1 MDLLAPLV
9 WVASYFVGAVPFGYL
24 VARARGVDIFAH
36 GSGNIGATNV
46 GRVLGRKFGIVVFV
60 LDFLK
65 GVAPTAVALGLR
77 GRLPDDSWAAGGWLE
92 VGAAVAAFLGHC
104 FPIYLGFRGGKGV
117 ATGAGTVAV
126 LFPEATAAAIVC
138 WFLVA
143 QATRF
148 VSVASILAVIVLIAV
163 HGLLAGLDPTN
174 PRTLYVTAGGA
185 FVVLRHRTNMRRLWL
200 GTENRFQENG
210 LMESLARSVHVLSV
224 GLWFGMSMFFSFVVA
239 TGLFDSF
246 EAVGR
251 NDDRPT
257 WFPRP
262 EMYARKDAKLDGPKE
277 QGSRA
282 AGFVIGPLFTK
293 YYLWQGICGL
303 LAVGT
308 AVGWA
313 KRGKLHV
320 WRVNVLMLAFILVLI
335 GWPIERKVAELRV
348 PRNEATEA
356 YLRADDSGKP
366 SLVAAMDEK
375 RSEFTRWH
383 LIDVFLNLG
392 VIALVGVATAMAAHL
407 PARQKL
413 DAPPPTLPA

>member
-1 MDLLAPLV
+1 MELLPSAV
-9 WVASYFVGAVPFGYL
+9 WIVSYFVGAVPFGYL

-46 GRVLGRKFGIVVFV
+46 GRVVGRKFGMLVFV

-65 GVAPTAVALGLR
+65 GVGPTAVAMSLR
-77 GRLPDDSWAAGGWLE
+77 GRLADDSWAANGWLE

-126 LFPEATAAAIVC
+126 LFPEATAAAIMA
-138 WFLVA
+138 WFVVA

-148 VSVASILAVIVLIAV
+148 VSLASIVAVLVLFAV
-163 HGLLAGLDPTN
+163 HVMQAGLDPAN
-174 PRTLYVTAGGA
+174 PRTLYVAVGGA
-185 FVVLRHRTNMRRLWL
+185 FVIVRHRSNVRRIWL

-210 LMESLARSVHVLSV
+210 LMESLARSIHVLAV
-224 GLWFGMSMFFSFVVA
+224 GLWFGMAAFFSFAVA

-246 EAVGR
+246 EQLGR
-251 NDDRPT
+251 AEDRPS

-262 EMYARKDAKLDGPKE
+262 EMYSRSEPTLDSPKE

-282 AGFVIGPLFTK
+282 AGYVIGPLFTK
-293 YYLWQGICGL
+293 YYLWQGICGI

-308 AVGWA
+308 AIGWA
-313 KRGKLHV
+313 KRGKLHA
-320 WRVNVLMLAFILVLI
+320 WRANLLVVALILVLA
-335 GWPIERKVAELRV
+335 GWPLERKVGDLRV

-356 YLRADDSGKP
+356 YLKADAATAP
-366 SLVAAMDEK
+366 SLAPAMKEK
-375 RSEFTRWH
+375 RDEFLHWH
-383 LIDVFLNLG
+383 LASVFLNLG
-392 VIALVGVATAMAAHL
+392 VIVLVGVATAMAGHL
-407 PARQKL
+407 PPR
-413 DAPPPTLPA
+413 DANGNASRAVLG

>member
-1 MDLLAPLV
+1 MDLLPLALWIV
-9 WVASYFVGAVPFGYL
+9 GYLLGAVPFGYL

-46 GRVLGRKFGIVVFV
+46 GRVLGRKFGILVFA

-65 GVAPTAVALGLR
+65 GVAPTAIAVSLR
-77 GRLPDDSWAAGGWLE
+77 GRLAEDSWAGHGWLE
-92 VGAAVAAFLGHC
+92 VGTAIAAFLGHC

-126 LFPEATAAAIVC
+126 LFPEATAAAILA
-138 WFLVA
+138 WFVVA

-148 VSVASILAVIVLIAV
+148 VSLASIIAVVVLIAV
-163 HGLLAGLDPTN
+163 HLMLAGFDPAN
-174 PRTLYVTAGGA
+174 PRTLYATAGGA
-185 FVVLRHRTNMRRLWL
+185 FVILRHRTNVRRLWL

-210 LMESLARSVHVLSV
+210 LMESLARSIHVLSV

-246 EAVGR
+246 EAAAKS
-251 NDDRPT
+251 DDRPT

-262 EMYARKDAKLDGPKE
+262 DMYARKDAKLDGPKE

-293 YYLWQGICGL
+293 YYLWQGICGI

-308 AVGWA
+308 AAGWA
-313 KRGKLHV
+313 RRGKLHA
-320 WRVNVLMLAFILVLI
+320 WRVNVLILATILVLV
-335 GWPIERKVAELRV
+335 GWPIERKVADLRGPAMGDRSV
-348 PRNEATEA
+348 SE
-356 YLRADDSGKP
+356 SG
-366 SLVAAMDEK
+366 
-375 RSEFTRWH
+375 
-383 LIDVFLNLG
+383 
-392 VIALVGVATAMAAHL
+392 
-407 PARQKL
+407 
-413 DAPPPTLPA
+413 